1 MLTPAE
7 LGRCLQEARKRVR
20 LSQTAVSNQLHVT
33 RQVVSAYESGKR
45 AVSAQELQ
53 LLCNLFRIY
62 PDDLLGFTRAPSV
75 GFVGAVDFRMNE
87 AASAL
92 SENDR
97 REVAEFLKRIPPDG
111 EEYLSRW
118 RKSYRHYTAPKRN
131 PFGSMQQL
139 AEAVRKGAGQE
150 QPPIN
155 IYLLAERL
163 GVLVT
168 PTYLDKAA
176 AVVHRAD
183 ESRTP
188 PAPPWILVNCS
199 QPMERQRYSIGHEIA
214 HLFLHEEELVVYHPH
229 YYKRHFDQK
238 EIEADA
244 FSAEIL
250 MPRGL
255 IEDSIR
261 RVSIK
266 GPVEEAVIVLANL
279 YQVSFTAMSTRLY
292 NLNLITKSVYDH
304 LCEVKPSTLEN
315 AGKTSTS
322 KRLFKAE
329 KFLPEL
335 RVELGISENP
345 RSFNQDVVRKLQE
358 ITYTRYLGQETRGGS
373 TPAALSALEPPN
385 KVYEK
390 VALWV
395 AGNYPM
401 NSSHLNC

>member
-1 MLTPAE
+1 MLKPAE
-7 LGRCLQEARKRVR
+7 LGKCLQEQRKRVR
-20 LSQTAVSNQLHVT
+20 LSQTAVSDQLKVT

-62 PDDLLGFTRAPSV
+62 PNDLLGFTRAAAV

-87 AASAL
+87 ATAAL
-92 SENDR
+92 SDNDR
-97 REVAEFLKRIPPDG
+97 REVAEFLRRIPPDG
-111 EEYLSRW
+111 DAYLSRW
-118 RKSYRHYTAPKRN
+118 RTSHRTYTAARRN

-139 AEAVRKGAGQE
+139 AEAVRKGADQE
-150 QPPIN
+150 EPPIN

-188 PAPPWILVNCS
+188 PAPPWVLVNCT
-199 QPMERQRYSIGHEIA
+199 QPMERQRFSIGHEIA
-214 HLFLHEEELVVYHPH
+214 HLFLHQEELVAYHPH

-244 FSAEIL
+244 FAAEVL

-255 IEDSIR
+255 IEESVGR
-261 RVSIK
+261 LTVK
-266 GPVEEAVIVLANL
+266 GPVEVSVILL
-279 YQVSFTAMSTRLY
+279 SSIYQVSFAAMITRLY
-292 NLNLITKSVYDH
+292 SLNLISKTVYDH
-304 LCEVKPSTLEN
+304 LGKVKPSTLQ
-315 AGKTSTS
+315 GTVKTSS
-322 KRLFKAE
+322 GKRLFKAE
-329 KFLPEL
+329 KFLPTL
-335 RVELGISENP
+335 KDELGISENP

-358 ITYTRYLGQETRGGS
+358 IAYTRYLGQETRGGS
-373 TPAALSALEPPN
+373 TPAALNALEPPN

-401 NSSHLNC
+401 NSPQLPC